1 MTVRFDLLLYMFA
14 HGILFF
20 FKSVRVT
27 VAANI
32 EKNYKNDNFT
42 KFMNNVVSEIRL
54 SSCCHMDH
62 RNFLKSYQIP
72 KRFIISNH
80 ASNSQ

>member
-1 MTVRFDLLLYMFA
+1 MFG

-42 KFMNNVVSEIRL
+42 KFMNNVVSEIR
-54 SSCCHMDH
+54 
-62 RNFLKSYQIP
+62 
-72 KRFIISNH
+72 
-80 ASNSQ
+80 